1 MIKFSKKGL
10 MYRLA
15 LYGTG
20 FNEWNIAENLCPF
33 LRQCLVGLLLCYF
46 YVCVGVLCGTLML
59 SFCGTLILW
68 GIFGYSENMFP
79 DFNTFILASSV
90 LFTACLLTLSFWI
103 RELSYRYKRWTY
115 KKLLYKVV
123 TDCELVEQKPST
135 TYRVI
140 VEWYKSI
147 HDKICPSIDFIE

>member
-15 LYGTG
+15 LYGNG
-20 FNEWNIAENLCPF
+20 FCEWNIAENLCPF
-33 LRQCLVGLLLCYF
+33 LRQCLLGLLLCHF
-46 YVCVGVLCGTLML
+46 YVLVAVLCGTLML

-68 GIFGYSENMFP
+68 GIFGYSENMFLGA
-79 DFNTFILASSV
+79 NTFTIACSV
-90 LFTACLLTLSFWI
+90 LSFMCILTLFFWI
-103 RELSYRYKRWTY
+103 GELSRRYEKWKY
-115 KKLLYKVV
+115 NKLLYNAA
-123 TDCELVEQKPST
+123 TDCELGEQKPST